1 MSDYLRTTRECAP
14 AQLKPELLQAIR
26 AYGVQHEL
34 GNVEADC
41 QLCVETHSEKKK
53 KGLFASLGGGDPDA
67 FSDTALLLTPAWLI
81 WARSGPKSGTVVSSA
96 RLRDIQVSAFES
108 KLIPD
113 TGLEVQSTVAGSA
126 EPVVAF
132 IPLGPES
139 APSITERV
147 KTAVA
152 TAAAGR

>member
-1 MSDYLRTTRECAP
+1 MSVYLRTTRACAP

-26 AYGVQHEL
+26 AYAAQHAL
-34 GNVEADC
+34 GSVEAEST
-41 QLCVETHSEKKK
+41 LCVETHSEKKK
-53 KGLFASLGGGDPDA
+53 KGLFASLGGGDPDP
-67 FSDTALLLTPAWLI
+67 FHDTALLLTPAWLV

-96 RLRDIQVSAFES
+96 RLRDAQVSAFDS

-113 TGLEVQSTVAGSA
+113 TGLDVQTPIAGEA

-139 APSITERV
+139 APTITAHVRA
-147 KTAVA
+147 AVA
-152 TAAAGR
+152 TAQAA